1 MLTHDVVPS
10 NAVHAHGK
18 QALAHFEWM
27 CEEVDINDAT
37 FVCLLSACSHAS
49 LVDEGLSYFDSMA
62 SVYSI
67 SATVEH
73 YACIVDL
80 LGCSGHLQEALDLIQ
95 TMPFQPNVAAWM
107 ALLGASR
114 IHSDVGMGEH
124 IAKQALEVDPGNA
137 TDYVLLS
144 NIYAAAGKWDLR
156 ANIEQQRKERGV
168 KNNLGCTW
176 IEVNNEV
183 HTFVVDDQD
192 HPRMPEIHAELERL

>member
-10 NAVHAHGK
+10 NAMHAHGK

-27 CEEVDINDAT
+27 CEEGDINDAT

-95 TMPFQPNVAAWM
+95 TMPFQPNVA
-107 ALLGASR
+107 
-114 IHSDVGMGEH
+114 V
-124 IAKQALEVDPGNA
+124 
-137 TDYVLLS
+137 
-144 NIYAAAGKWDLR
+144 
-156 ANIEQQRKERGV
+156 
-168 KNNLGCTW
+168 
-176 IEVNNEV
+176 
-183 HTFVVDDQD
+183 
-192 HPRMPEIHAELERL
+192 